1 MFPETKCDKNYREI
15 PLFTKI
21 QATVDR
27 YTYSSASSSNEVIK
41 SFPKTQ
47 KMNNVVEVYTSMFVS
62 IILIIFTILL
72 LISCR
77 IRLQKS
83 FYIRKTKSTKGSQ
96 SVIQLNS
103 EIILEIFSRFHMKE
117 QIFCITRIHVP
128 TSNDAKCSKYL
139 KVMFFN
145 KLFKGQN

>member
-1 MFPETKCDKNYREI
+1 MIRITEKSLCLPKYK
-15 PLFTKI
+15 
-21 QATVDR
+21 ATVDR

-47 KMNNVVEVYTSMFVS
+47 KMNTVVEVYTSMFVS
-62 IILIIFTILL
+62 IILIIFTILP

-83 FYIRKTKSTKGSQ
+83 FYIRKTKSILTKGSQ

-103 EIILEIFSRFHMKE
+103 EIILEILSRFHMKE

-128 TSNDAKCSKYL
+128 TSNDAKCSIYL